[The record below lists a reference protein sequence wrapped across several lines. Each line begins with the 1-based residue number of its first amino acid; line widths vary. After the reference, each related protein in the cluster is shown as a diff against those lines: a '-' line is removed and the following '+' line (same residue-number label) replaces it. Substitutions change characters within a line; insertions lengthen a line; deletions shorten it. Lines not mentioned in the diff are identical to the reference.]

1 MGGKCRGP
9 RLAILILGSSR
20 KLRSILAARVAIF
33 LCSRHSL
40 AIRNIDPAS
49 GKSDFDLWRNPGRAR
64 ALTTS
69 RNASEGILQTVLTN
83 YLISQA
89 RTVEGSINRALW
101 ALLERNERLA
111 SEVFL
116 TEPRINEMEMIIDEH
131 SIRMLR
137 QGNLLDTDVRLI
149 VASLKINNDLER
161 MGDLA
166 VNLSERAISLSS
178 MGPVATP
185 PELEP
190 MITAVRAMVSKCL
203 GALIYQNVDLATQ
216 VLESDDLVDQY
227 RDQVFEALL
236 AAMTADPSLAAPNMH
251 FVLASRH
258 LERIADHATNIAEDV
273 LFWVR
278 GLEVRHGR
286 ALQIDER
293 ENAQAAGGM

>member
-1 MGGKCRGP
+1 LG
-9 RLAILILGSSR
+9 AIGRNETVAGTKSS
-20 KLRSILAARVAIF
+20 
-33 LCSRHSL
+33 
-40 AIRNIDPAS
+40 
-49 GKSDFDLWRNPGRAR
+49 
-64 ALTTS
+64 T
-69 RNASEGILQTVLTN
+69 EGILQNVLVN
-83 YLISQA
+83 YIVSQA
-89 RTVEGSINRALW
+89 RTVESSVNRALW
-101 ALLERNERLA
+101 AVLERNERLA

-116 TEPRINEMEMIIDEH
+116 TEPRINEMEILIDEH
-131 SIRMLR
+131 AIRMLR
-137 QGNLLDTDVRLI
+137 QPNLLDTDVRLI
-149 VASLKINNDLER
+149 VATLKINNDLER

-166 VNLSERAISLSS
+166 VNLSERAISLAG
-178 MGPVATP
+178 MGDVNTP

-190 MITAVRAMVSKCL
+190 MTSAVRAMVSKCL

-236 AAMTADPSLAAPNMH
+236 AGMTQDPALAAPNLH

-286 ALQIDER
+286 ARQFEAQI
-293 ENAQAAGGM
+293 ENVQAASGS